1 MFGRSKSTTFK
12 PYSLGQRKPRRR
24 FPRWL
29 LWLLIGVVLG
39 ALGVIFVQQEY
50 MPPRLTAKQ
59 SEQITVQYEQASVA
73 LQQTRS
79 QLEEANR
86 QLAEQRSREQGL
98 VGGLERARASLQPLQ
113 DDLLLLQEVLPP
125 DPRGG
130 DLQIRAGRFYNRDGK
145 LSYHLVL
152 TRESSGGFAG
162 NIQFAV
168 EGQYPNGRSATVT
181 LDPIAA
187 QVDLYSNVQGEVA
200 LPDGLRARQI
210 TIRVLDGNDRVQAM
224 RVINA
229 RN

>member
-1 MFGRSKSTTFK
+1 MFGRSKSTFK
-12 PYSLGQRKPRRR
+12 PYTLGQRKPRRR

-39 ALGVIFVQQEY
+39 AIGVIFVQQEY

-59 SEQITVQYEQASVA
+59 SAEITTRYEQASVA

-79 QLEEANR
+79 QLEETNR

-98 VGGLERARASLQPLQ
+98 MGELERARSSLQPLQ
-113 DDLLLLQEVLPP
+113 DDLELLQAVLPP

-130 DLQIRAGRFYNRDGK
+130 DLQVRAGRFYNREGN

-152 TRESSGGFAG
+152 TRESQGKFAG

-168 EGQYPNGRSATVT
+168 EGQYPNGRSATIT
-181 LDPIAA
+181 LDPVAV
-187 QVDLYSNVQGEVA
+187 QVDQYSNVHGE
-200 LPDGLRARQI
+200 LPLPGGLRARQV
-210 TIRVLDGNDRVQAM
+210 TVRVLDANDRMQAM
-224 RVINA
+224 RVINT